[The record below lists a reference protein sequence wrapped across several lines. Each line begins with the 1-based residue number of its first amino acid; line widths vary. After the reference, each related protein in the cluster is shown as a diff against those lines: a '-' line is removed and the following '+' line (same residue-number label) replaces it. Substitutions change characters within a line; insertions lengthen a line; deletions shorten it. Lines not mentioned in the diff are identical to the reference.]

1 MPCSDYTDSGG
12 YSMTELEILDLQAT
26 KSALVSGARAL
37 GFSQLGVTSVHIPE
51 DEKHLLRWLDAGFHG
66 EMGYMQ
72 RHGVLRSRPAELVPG
87 TVRVISA
94 RMDYWPGAARDAAEV
109 LADGTLGYV
118 SRYALGRDYHK
129 VLR

>member
-26 KSALVSGARAL
+26 KSALVSGALAL

-51 DEKHLLRWLDAGFHG
+51 DERHLLRWLDAGFHG
-66 EMGYMQ
+66 EMEYMQ
-72 RHGVLRSRPAELVPG
+72 RHGTLRSRPADLVPG
-87 TVRVISA
+87 TVRVVSA
-94 RMDYWPGAARDAAEV
+94 RMDYWPGDATDAGTV
-109 LADGTLGYV
+109 LTDTSLAYV

-129 VLR
+129 IL